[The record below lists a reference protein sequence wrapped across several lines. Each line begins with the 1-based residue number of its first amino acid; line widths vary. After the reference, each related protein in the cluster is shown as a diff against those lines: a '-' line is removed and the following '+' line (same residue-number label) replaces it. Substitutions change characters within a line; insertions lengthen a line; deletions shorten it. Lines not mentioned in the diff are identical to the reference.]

1 MRLPFTH
8 PSLAE
13 LSAFASGEQ
22 PSSVRARTSAH
33 VARCP
38 RCQDALRFLR
48 RVELPAADVLPPA
61 SEALWTRIS
70 ASRAAGV
77 RTLLPA
83 PGEVRTSAGDPAS
96 APAGRV
102 TNDPHVATATSVWRI
117 VGAWAAVAVL
127 FVGAMQVFA
136 PADAN
141 AADSQG
147 TLTLLPALPRPGET
161 VRVRYSP
168 AGQGFSGVS
177 SVRLRARL
185 RTPDNESYTVPPSN
199 LRVLT
204 TLTRTRGGDFEGRF
218 QLPDSVVYAV
228 LAVETMDSTTV
239 DDNTGQGWEL
249 LVAAHDT
256 VPLFASLQQRSEDML
271 GRSWEEGYAA
281 AQRMT
286 ALYPDSVRAWTTR
299 EFYERQLFSGAVG
312 DSIAAQRAST
322 IDVLMEQAMRASRL
336 SYHDM
341 DAIYWRAYARAN
353 RPGATAQDTVTWE
366 RWWTRMLREQPR
378 HEQVAQRLSVWM
390 DVKRLGAVRAM
401 DSLETLYA
409 TFAPLR
415 TPAGRNVVNSGQY
428 VADQLKDDTLRRR
441 WVARAL
447 VGMPDSASDM
457 AVFLAS
463 VPSFREEG
471 MQQLR
476 TLLRDPSLPRMVVRP
491 LSRTAASQH
500 RAVDDLRR
508 HLYSALGRALVAGG
522 NARAALDTLRLA
534 SEGAWDPAS
543 FAGLA
548 RSYLLAG
555 DSLASMQMR
564 ARQVVDG
571 RTRVTLRDSLDR
583 AGRAQLGADAWE
595 ALLRETRR
603 EMHALLLERSI
614 SRSVA
619 SSARAQSRDGR
630 DHTLPELTGRAPS
643 LVIFWSRHC
652 GYALE
657 ALPDIRILVER
668 LRAAGTPVVF
678 VIDEA
683 PSADLD
689 AYLAAERI
697 TWPVYYD
704 ARKRMGDAMRNFAT
718 PMYYVLDASQRI
730 RFAPSVVEVGDLYG
744 QLSAVQSEAT
754 P

>member
-8 PSLAE
+8 PSLVE
-13 LSAFASGEQ
+13 LSAFAAAEQ
-22 PSSVRARTSAH
+22 TSSERARTAEH

-38 RCQDALRFLR
+38 RCQEALRFVR
-48 RVELPAADVLPPA
+48 RLELPAADLLPPA

-77 RTLLPA
+77 RTLVPA
-83 PGEVRTSAGDPAS
+83 PDQALAS
-96 APAGRV
+96 ADSPRV
-102 TNDPHVATATSVWRI
+102 TTSPSLWRI

-127 FVGAMQVFA
+127 FVGATQVFA

-141 AADSQG
+141 AADSEG
-147 TLTLLPALPRPGET
+147 TLTLMPALPRPGET
-161 VRVRYSP
+161 VQVRYTP
-168 AGQGFSGVS
+168 AGKGFAGVS

-199 LRVLT
+199 LRALT
-204 TLTRTRGGDFEGRF
+204 TLTRTRNGDFEGRF

-228 LAVETMDSTTV
+228 LAVETMDSATV

-256 VPLFASLQQRSEDML
+256 VPLFASLLQRSEDML
-271 GRSWEEGYAA
+271 GRSWEEGYAS

-286 ALYPDSVRAWTTR
+286 ALYPDSLRAWTTR

-322 IDVLMEQAMRASRL
+322 IDVLVEKAARAPQL

-341 DAIYWRAYARAN
+341 DAIYWRVYARAN
-353 RPGATAQDTVTWE
+353 RPGATAQDTVTWD

-390 DVKRLGAVRAM
+390 DVKRLGAARAM

-441 WVARAL
+441 WMARSL
-447 VGMPDSASDM
+447 VGMSDSASDM
-457 AVFLAS
+457 AMFLAG
-463 VPSFREEG
+463 VPTFREEG

-476 TLLRDPSLPRMVVRP
+476 TLLGDPHLPQMVVRP
-491 LSRTAASQH
+491 LSRSAASQQ

-508 HLYSALGRALVAGG
+508 RLYSALGRALVARG
-522 NARAALDTLRLA
+522 NTRAALDTLRLA

-555 DSLASMQMR
+555 DTLASMQMR

-583 AGRAQLGADAWE
+583 AGRAQVGAAAWE

-614 SRSVA
+614 SRSIA

-657 ALPDIRILVER
+657 ALPDIRSLVER

-704 ARKRMGDAMRNFAT
+704 ARKRMGDAMRNFGT

-730 RFAPSVVEVGDLYG
+730 RYAPSVVEVGDLYG